1 MVPSNRC
8 GFHELAV
15 MAEAV
20 DQVAAPPGRRKRLA
34 RLAIEIAETLV
45 LTALIFVGLQTFVA
59 QPFRVEGGSM
69 ETTLEP
75 DQYVLVDKLTPHW
88 APYGRGDI
96 VVLNPPAAYQR
107 DGTPFI
113 KRVIGL
119 PGDRIQLIDGKVVV
133 NGTALD
139 ESYLYSVG
147 GVPEPTDPT
156 LGGLAEWIV
165 PPGQLFVLGDHRQ
178 NSSDL
183 RVFGTV
189 DISSI
194 VGRAWLRYWPIDT
207 FGTLPAEL
215 DALR

>member
-1 MVPSNRC
+1 VTI
-8 GFHELAV
+8 
-15 MAEAV
+15 EAT
-20 DQVAAPPGRRKRLA
+20 PTPGEPVVVTPLRRRRLA

-45 LTALIFVGLQTFVA
+45 LTALIFLALQTFVA

-75 DQYVLVDKLTPHW
+75 NQYVLVDKLTPRW

-96 VVLNPPAAYQR
+96 VVLDPPAAYQR

-119 PGDRIQLIDGKVVV
+119 PGDRVQLVDGAVVV

-139 ESYLYSVG
+139 EPYLYSVG
-147 GVPEPTDPT
+147 GVREPTDPT
-156 LGGLAEWIV
+156 LGGLSEWYV

-178 NSSDL
+178 NSSDS